1 MMKRLLMILAAG
13 CVLLTAAFAA
23 GCMGEPAEEEP
34 MPVGPDEPVD
44 PGEPI
49 DPGEP
54 VDPVPGGND
63 DGFEAA
69 RPQLEQQLRMEIE
82 QQMIQEHVTD
92 LEQQAHIETD
102 QAAIDEGPENAV
114 IAVVNGEELL
124 RSEMLEGKEQQMQQF
139 RMMGM
144 DLSDMEDEEAAQMM
158 ELLRMQ
164 VVENLVVTTLV
175 HQVAVNQGFS
185 ATEEDVDE
193 YYQYFAAQAGG
204 EEALE
209 QQLEEAGMTPEDI
222 REDIRNQLPVEMYI
236 TTYLE
241 ENLDP
246 DMLVFSE
253 EELRALY
260 EQQQQQQQP
269 AGFDVVEA

>member
-1 MMKRLLMILAAG
+1 MMKRILMILAAG

-23 GCMGEPAEEEP
+23 GCMDEPEDP
-34 MPVGPDEPVD
+34 IPIGPDEPVD
-44 PGEPI
+44 PDPF
-49 DPGEP
+49 DPGP
-54 VDPVPGGND
+54 DPSHGSD

-69 RPQLEQQLRMEIE
+69 RPQLEQQLRMEVE

-92 LEQQAHIETD
+92 LQQQAHIETD

-124 RSEMLEGKEQQMQQF
+124 RSEMLEGKEQQMQQLS
-139 RMMGM
+139 MMGM
-144 DLSDMEDEEAAQMM
+144 DLSDMEDEEAARMM

-164 VVENLVVTTLV
+164 VVDNLVVTTLV
-175 HQVAVNQGFS
+175 YQVAVNQGFS
-185 ATEEDVDE
+185 ATEEDVDD
-193 YYQYFAAQAGG
+193 YYEYFAAQAGG

-222 REDIRNQLPVEMYI
+222 REDIRSQLPIEMYI

-246 DMLVFSE
+246 EMLVFPE

-269 AGFDVVEA
+269 AGFEVVEA